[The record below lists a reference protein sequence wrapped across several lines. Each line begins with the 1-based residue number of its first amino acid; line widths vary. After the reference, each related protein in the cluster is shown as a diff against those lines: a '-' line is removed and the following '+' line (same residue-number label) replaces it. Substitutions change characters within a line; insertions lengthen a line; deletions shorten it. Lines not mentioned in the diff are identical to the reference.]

1 MTAATITTASSRAD
15 QIPDAQPPSGRI
27 EVRRVSQRFGTLSA
41 LEDVSFT
48 IEPNRITGLLGRNG
62 SGKTTLLS
70 IMAAFRKPDSGGVF
84 IDGEPL
90 FENPALT
97 SQIAFI
103 REGGDTVEGSEKV
116 SDAFRYAAWLRPNW
130 DADYAA
136 RLVETFQLPTKQ
148 RIDRLSRG
156 QRSALG
162 IILGLAA
169 RTPIAIFDETYLGLD
184 APSRYAFADAV
195 LADYLDEPRT
205 FILSTHLIEE
215 MASLFESVLILD
227 RGAVLVHRD
236 TEDLLAEGTAI
247 TGPAHEV
254 DTFTAGMRVIGR
266 RSLGRTASAMVMA
279 SLDAAQRQQ
288 ATALGLDLTPV
299 ALQDLFVHLTG
310 GEPTAN
316 PGIEPWGGRS

>member
-1 MTAATITTASSRAD
+1 MSGLSTPTYPRESDAASVA
-15 QIPDAQPPSGRI
+15 PGGRI
-27 EVRRVSQRFGTLSA
+27 EVRHVSQRFGDVLA
-41 LEDVSFT
+41 VDDVSFT

-70 IMAAFRKPDSGGVF
+70 IMAAFRKPDAGGVF

-103 REGGDTVEGSEKV
+103 REGGDTVESSEKV
-116 SDAFRYAAWLRPNW
+116 SEAFRYAAWLRPNW
-130 DADYAA
+130 DADYAE
-136 RLVETFQLPTKQ
+136 RLVETFRLPVKQ
-148 RIDRLSRG
+148 KIDRLSRG

-184 APSRYAFADAV
+184 APARYAFADAV
-195 LADYLDEPRT
+195 LADYMDAPRT

-215 MASLFESVLILD
+215 MAPLFESVLILD
-227 RGAVLVHRD
+227 RGTVLAHRD

-247 TGPAHEV
+247 TGPV
-254 DTFTAGMRVIGR
+254 DQVDAFTAGMRVIGR
-266 RSLGRTASAMVMA
+266 RTLGRTASAMVMA
-279 SLDAAQRQQ
+279 PLDAAQRGR
-288 ATALGLDLTPV
+288 AAADGLDLAPI

-310 GEPTAN
+310 GAPIATPDVN
-316 PGIEPWGGRS
+316 PREGTS